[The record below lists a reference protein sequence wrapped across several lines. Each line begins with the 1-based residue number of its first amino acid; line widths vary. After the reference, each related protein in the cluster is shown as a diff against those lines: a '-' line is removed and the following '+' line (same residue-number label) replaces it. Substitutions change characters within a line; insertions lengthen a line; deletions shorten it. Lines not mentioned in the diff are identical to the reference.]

1 MNRVKGASMVL
12 STRSQIVLLE
22 HLPCISHLPYYGDD
36 IPHEATLVRG
46 WLILAHSS
54 RIQFILV
61 GKMEWKEPK
70 RPVMLTLQWGAERGR
85 Y

>member
-22 HLPCISHLPYYGDD
+22 HLPCISHLPYCGDD

-54 RIQFILV
+54 RVQFIL
-61 GKMEWKEPK
+61 MEWKEPK
-70 RPVMLTLQWGAERGR
+70 QLVMLTLQWGAERGR